1 MEHTIAAISTAT
13 GEAGIGIVRLSG
25 ETAHAV
31 AASVFKGYRVSPAE
45 QDRILQYGHIVD
57 GDTSIDE
64 VLIAFMKAPKTYTRE
79 DMVEIYTHGGVLSVK
94 KVLALLLA
102 RGARP
107 AEPGE
112 FTKRAFLNGR
122 LDLTQAEA
130 VIDLIK
136 AKSSA
141 SYEAALGQLDG
152 ALSRVV
158 APLAEKLS
166 DIMAYV
172 EYSINFTEDDQEE
185 LDYTE
190 VRGHTRE
197 IRDALVELSRSANK
211 GKILREGILTAI
223 VGKPNV
229 GKSSLL
235 NALLGENR
243 AIVTDI
249 PGTTRDI
256 IEEWIDLGGLCLR
269 LQDTAGIRLTDDTV
283 EKIGVARSRQ
293 TAEKADLILA
303 VFDRSRALDQEDRE
317 ILSLIEDKNAL
328 ILLNKNDLPAHAD
341 FLLPNWVNRPVI
353 ETSFFDHD
361 TVVRVEEAILNLYE
375 AGDITVDNSH
385 LLANVRQEQACLK
398 AIDALNQALS
408 AWAADVPVDC
418 VEVDLR
424 AAYESLVEV
433 TGQGCSVDVIDKV
446 FSRFCVG
453 K

>member
-45 QDRILQYGHIVD
+45 QDRVLQYGHIVD
-57 GDTSIDE
+57 GDTRIDE

-94 KVLALLLA
+94 KVLSLLLS

-158 APLAEKLS
+158 APLAEQLS

-172 EYSINFTEDDQEE
+172 EYSINFTEDDQDE

-190 VRGHTRE
+190 VRRSTCD

-317 ILSLIEDKNAL
+317 ILSLIEDKNVL
-328 ILLNKNDLPAHAD
+328 ILLNKNDLPAHTD
-341 FLLPNWVNRPVI
+341 FLSSNWVDRPVI

-361 TVVRVEEAILNLYE
+361 TVICVEKAILDLYE

-408 AWAADVPVDC
+408 AWEADVPVDC

-424 AAYESLVEV
+424 AAYEALVEV